1 MLLLGGIKSKIIA
14 SYWQDRSYLN
24 NGRGD
29 FKKGKLPLMQRNTKG
44 ITFADYDKDGA
55 IDIFI
60 GSNVKHGQYP
70 LSDKPYLLENKN
82 GT

>member
-1 MLLLGGIKSKIIA
+1 
-14 SYWQDRSYLN
+14 
-24 NGRGD
+24 
-29 FKKGKLPLMQRNTKG
+29 MQRNTKG